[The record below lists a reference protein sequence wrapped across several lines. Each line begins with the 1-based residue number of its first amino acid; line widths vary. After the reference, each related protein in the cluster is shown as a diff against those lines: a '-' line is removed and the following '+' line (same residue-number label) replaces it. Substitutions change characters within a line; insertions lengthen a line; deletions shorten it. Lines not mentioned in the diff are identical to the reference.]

1 METLGILLQIIV
13 IIGFAI
19 YSYTKIKGQELR
31 DTFEEI
37 KIMMEIFRYE

>member
-1 METLGILLQIIV
+1 MEALGILLQIAV

-19 YSYTKIKGQELR
+19 YSYTKIRGQELR

-37 KIMMEIFRYE
+37 KIMMEVFKYE